1 MIKKINL
8 DKEKTK
14 ALNPGKL
21 PASVQKEKDESQRH
35 DFVNLR
41 NLRKTLTWVVMFFI
55 ILYALSCLFYGLI
68 TVFPAIQICFGTTY
82 NGKQDI
88 KKFIDMFSYLIVG
101 TIVGHFISSLLRN
114 IPTK

>member
-21 PASVQKEKDESQRH
+21 SASVQKEKDKSQRH

-41 NLRKTLTWVVMFFI
+41 NLRKTFTWVVMFFI

-68 TVFPAIQICFGTTY
+68 TVFPAIKICFGTTDS
-82 NGKQDI
+82 GKQDI

-101 TIVGHFISSLLRN
+101 AIVGHFIRSLLRN

>member
-21 PASVQKEKDESQRH
+21 SASVQKEKDKSQRH

-41 NLRKTLTWVVMFFI
+41 N
-55 ILYALSCLFYGLI
+55 
-68 TVFPAIQICFGTTY
+68 
-82 NGKQDI
+82 N
-88 KKFIDMFSYLIVG
+88 
-101 TIVGHFISSLLRN
+101 
-114 IPTK
+114 